1 MIHLVFHESLC
12 MNLFVLITPITFP
25 IQCSIRTGDQAE
37 LTRYGF
43 QSKMEI
49 LLFNGTGMGK
59 SRDQTEIVCSMQNL
73 ALDNHSTD
81 MGN

>member
-37 LTRYGF
+37 VTRYGF

-49 LLFNGTGMGK
+49 LLLMELAWE
-59 SRDQTEIVCSMQNL
+59 RAEIKL
-73 ALDNHSTD
+73 R
-81 MGN
+81 